1 MAHIVELHKMSN
13 KELKDLLEEDHKEQF
28 NLRFQKAQNALKN
41 SARLTQVRRE
51 IAQINELLH
60 KRELAIG
67 LARKQDEVV
76 SALKDKTW
84 EATASFDYE
93 TGGWVVKFVEGTKE
107 LATAVVDLNKK
118 RRATRRTRATKPPV
132 KKVVSVKVA

>member
-28 NLRFQKAQNALKN
+28 NLRFQKAQNSLQN
-41 SARLTQVRRE
+41 TARLTQVRRE

-60 KRELAIG
+60 KRELAIE
-67 LARKQDEVV
+67 LARKQDEVA
-76 SALKDKTW
+76 SALKDKSY

-93 TGGWVVKFVEGTKE
+93 TGGWVVKFMDGSKE

-118 RRATRRTRATKPPV
+118 RRPTRRTRATKPPV